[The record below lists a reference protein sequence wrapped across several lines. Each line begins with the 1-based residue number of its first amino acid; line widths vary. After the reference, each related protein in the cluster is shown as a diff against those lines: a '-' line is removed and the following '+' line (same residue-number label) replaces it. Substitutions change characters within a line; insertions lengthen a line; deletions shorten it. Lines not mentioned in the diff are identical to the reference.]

1 MDMTEKT
8 LEHSVLFKGRI
19 LRLELDRVA
28 LPDGSEAPR
37 EVARHPGGVTVLP
50 LHDDGTVTVVRQFR
64 YPYKEVITELPAGK
78 LEPGEDPDDA
88 IRRELSEEAG
98 LTAGELR
105 KMGVMYP
112 SPGYCDE
119 RLHLYFARD
128 LRQGERHPDADE
140 FLEVDRV
147 PLDRLVED
155 VMAGKVPD
163 AKTATLILMVQRLL
177 DKEREEAHHG

>member
-28 LPDGSEAPR
+28 LPNGAEAPR

-64 YPYKEVITELPAGK
+64 YPYGEVVTELPAGK

-88 IRRELSEEAG
+88 IRRELSEETG
-98 LTAGELR
+98 LEAREIR

-119 RLHLYFARD
+119 RLHLYFARG
-128 LRQGERHPDADE
+128 LREGTRHPDEDE
-140 FLEVDRV
+140 FLEVSRV
-147 PLDRLVED
+147 PLGDLVAQ
-155 VMAGKVPD
+155 VMAGKLPD
-163 AKTATLILMVQRLL
+163 AKTTALILMVQRFL
-177 DKEREEAHHG
+177 DEEREALAHG